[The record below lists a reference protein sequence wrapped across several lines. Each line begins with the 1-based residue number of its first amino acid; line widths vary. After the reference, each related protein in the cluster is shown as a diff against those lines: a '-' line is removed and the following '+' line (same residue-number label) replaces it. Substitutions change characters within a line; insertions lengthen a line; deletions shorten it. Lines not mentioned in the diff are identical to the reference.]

1 MRIALR
7 SVSRDG
13 VDLEDIERCR
23 SPELEAYT
31 LNGGGKHG
39 TNSDLSDSVS
49 NSFRVSIRPQR
60 ERGAAI
66 RTRPDRGACRRYVLM
81 GEIAQQFEECAKRA
95 PSR

>member
-60 ERGAAI
+60 EREVLQFA
-66 RTRPDRGACRRYVLM
+66 PDQTEVLVEDM
-81 GEIAQQFEECAKRA
+81 F
-95 PSR
+95 